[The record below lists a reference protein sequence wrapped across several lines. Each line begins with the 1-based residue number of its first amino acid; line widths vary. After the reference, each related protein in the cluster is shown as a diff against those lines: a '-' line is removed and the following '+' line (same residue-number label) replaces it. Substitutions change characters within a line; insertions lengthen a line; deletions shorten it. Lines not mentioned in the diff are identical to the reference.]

1 MNTMLANW
9 KSIAVFLDDTPQSE
23 KIGDYAAGLALR
35 CGARL
40 IGIHGIQGFP
50 GSFPED
56 SFVHG
61 KQAID
66 ALIDRQQ
73 AAEGKRA
80 FAVARRFVT
89 VARKQDIS
97 TEFRVIWSGSADE
110 AALNSLHCDLVILGH
125 PLPRGLPEAWTAD
138 RLLIA
143 TGVPVLAI
151 PDGWDCGTIGTKVIV
166 GWNGSRE
173 ARRAI
178 TDAMP
183 LLSTAQSV
191 TVLVV
196 DSAKI
201 PQKYGAEPGAD
212 ISLYLARHGVQV
224 ELQQATAS
232 GASIAGTIL
241 SKATEQNADLIVIG
255 AYSHRRTSEV
265 FFGGVTRDLLADVS
279 MPILLS
285 R

>member
-23 KIGDYAAGLALR
+23 KICDYAADLALR
-35 CGARL
+35 CGAHL

-61 KQAID
+61 KQAIN
-66 ALIDRQQ
+66 ALIDRQR
-73 AAEGKRA
+73 ATEEKRA
-80 FAVARRFVT
+80 FAVARRFVA

-97 TEFRVIWSGSADE
+97 TEFRVIWAGSADD
-110 AALNSLHCDLVILGH
+110 AVLNALHCDLVVLGH

-143 TGVPVLAI
+143 TGVPLLAI
-151 PDGWDCGTIGTKVIV
+151 PDGWNSGTIGTNVIV
-166 GWNGSRE
+166 AWNGSRE

-183 LLSTAQSV
+183 LLSAAQSV

-196 DSAKI
+196 NSAKI
-201 PQKYGAEPGAD
+201 PQKYGAEPGSD

-224 ELQQATAS
+224 ELQQAGAG
-232 GASIAGTIL
+232 GASIAKTIL

-255 AYSHRRTSEV
+255 AYSHKRTSEI
-265 FFGGVTRDLLADVS
+265 FFGGVTREILTSIS
-279 MPILLS
+279 MPVLLS